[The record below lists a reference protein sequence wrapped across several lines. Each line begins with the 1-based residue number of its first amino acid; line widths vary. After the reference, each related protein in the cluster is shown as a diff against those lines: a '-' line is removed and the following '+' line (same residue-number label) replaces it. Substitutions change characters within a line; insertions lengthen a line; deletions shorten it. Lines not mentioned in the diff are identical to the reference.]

1 MVEDVQIGIA
11 QCDITPEDPIW
22 LVGYGDRNRKS
33 EGIYQRLRAGAIHIR
48 GTEQTALI
56 ITADLIGYDLE
67 FAAKTKAVIS
77 ESTGLLPEEIVL
89 SATHTHCAPFFYPWV
104 MPGAPDKTYAD
115 RLTIDLVSV
124 SLSAIDSTQ
133 PGKMFFSRHRS
144 SFGVNRRRPNNKGG
158 VEFAPH
164 PEGKID
170 RDLDTLW
177 LVDKTNK
184 NLGTLTFFGC
194 HPTSLGGYLIGG
206 DYPGYLCRELEKETG
221 EPALFATGCA
231 GDIRPWYPSDDG
243 GFSRPTFEQ
252 LEAAG
257 QQLAKEVLLSR
268 QHRREVKA
276 SDLRIT
282 RTFNKLPYT
291 NLPTQNSLNVTAA
304 SDDIRLREWAEIM
317 QSHIE
322 NGPLPDYCPQEIQL
336 LRLDADHQVFFLG
349 GEILAEIGLQIKKSF
364 APLTTITCAY
374 ANGLIG
380 YVPNESTYDLGG
392 YEVCGS
398 HHLFRRPAP
407 FHRTVEKLIVD
418 KTQALSKSITH

>member
-1 MVEDVQIGIA
+1 MVENLQIGIA

-22 LVGYGDRNRKS
+22 LVGYGDRDRKS
-33 EGIYQRLRAGAIHIR
+33 EGIYQRLRCGAIHIR

-77 ESTGLLPEEIVL
+77 ESTGLLPKQIVL

-104 MPGAPDKTYAD
+104 MPGVPDKRYAD
-115 RLTIDLVSV
+115 RLTNDLVSV
-124 SLSAIDSTQ
+124 SLSAINSAQ
-133 PGKMFFSRHRS
+133 SGKIFFSRHS
-144 SFGVNRRRPNNKGG
+144 SFFGVNRRLPDKKGG
-158 VEFAPH
+158 VEFAPN

-177 LVDKTNK
+177 LVDKSNK

-206 DYPGYLCRELEKETG
+206 DYPGFLCRELEKETG
-221 EPALFATGCA
+221 GPALFATGCA
-231 GDIRPWYPSDDG
+231 GDIRPWYPSDKG
-243 GFSRPTFEQ
+243 GFAQPTFQQ
-252 LEAAG
+252 LESAG
-257 QQLAKEVLLSR
+257 KKLAEDVLFSH

-276 SDLRIT
+276 SELSIT
-282 RTFNKLPYT
+282 GTFNKLPYT
-291 NLPTQNSLNVTAA
+291 ELPTQNSLNVTAT

-317 QSHIE
+317 QYHLE
-322 NGPLPDYCPQEIQL
+322 NGPLPSYCPQEIQL
-336 LRLDADHQVFFLG
+336 LRLDAEHQVIFLG
-349 GEILAEIGLQIKKSF
+349 GEILTEIGLQIKKSL
-364 APLTTITCAY
+364 APITTITCAY

-407 FHRTVEKLIVD
+407 FHRTVEQLIVH
-418 KTQALSKSITH
+418 KTRELSRSITH